1 MILCIWIVSW
11 TSLTATWLEAW
22 GRFGMNT
29 KTFLCDV
36 IPDRNG
42 TSPMTTLFIL
52 AFVIPC
58 LAIIICYGRI
68 FWIVKKT
75 SKKSQGN
82 VQSNRRSVIVV
93 DDVSFETSTAME
105 KSRDSDNE
113 TDRCVPP
120 GHPRVESLRTHAF
133 NALTTPDK
141 KASRTYQKGNIASIA
156 QNIRQSMYLTKLNV
170 TTRIKPTSKD
180 KRLLSMITA
189 IMVSF
194 FICHLP
200 ITIIK
205 VSTVMSAKS
214 PSAHL
219 WSYILR
225 FLTTC
230 INPVIYVVMSQEYRK
245 AYKKV
250 FLAKSWNVCRF
261 WT

>member
-1 MILCIWIVSW
+1 MIACIWIVSW
-11 TSLTATWLEAW
+11 TSLIATWVEAW

-29 KTFLCDV
+29 NTYLCDI

-42 TSPMTTLFIL
+42 TSPMTTLFIM
-52 AFVIPC
+52 AFVIPS
-58 LAIIICYGRI
+58 LTIILCYGRI
-68 FWIVKKT
+68 FWIVKKA

-82 VQSNRRSVIVV
+82 AQNNRTSVIV
-93 DDVSFETSTAME
+93 DSSFETSTAAE

-120 GHPRVESLRTHAF
+120 THPRVESLRPHSQ
-133 NALTTPDK
+133 TTPDK
-141 KASRTYQKGNIASIA
+141 KPNYTYPKSSMASIA
-156 QNIRQSMYLTKLNV
+156 QNIRRSMYLTKLHV
-170 TTRIKPTSKD
+170 TTRMKPTAKD

-205 VSTVMSAKS
+205 VSTVVSATS
-214 PSAHL
+214 TSAYL

-230 INPVIYVVMSQEYRK
+230 INPVIYVVLSQEYRK

-250 FLAKSWNVCRF
+250 FLSKSWNNCRF